1 MDVRTKAL
9 LATALAGAAGLA
21 YARWESERFTLRRA
35 TVPLLDA
42 DADPIRILHLS
53 DLHLVPGQRRKQAWV
68 QSLRELDPDLVI
80 ATGDFMSHQ
89 DAVPHVLDTVDP
101 LSDVPAAFVLG
112 SNDYFAPKP
121 INPAKYLRGPSQLQP
136 NRPMLPWAD
145 LVDGLVDL
153 GWIDLTNR
161 SEAIKVD
168 GRLVELRG
176 VDDPHI
182 SRDRYDLVAGD
193 YGSAADLTL
202 GVVHAPY
209 LRVLDAFAA
218 DATDLIIAGHT
229 HGGQLRLPGYGTL
242 VTNCDLDRRRAR
254 GLSSH
259 QAPGSAAGQA
269 HRSALH
275 VSAGLGTSPYAPF
288 RFNCPPEATLL
299 TLVPR
304 AKDGSGLG

>member
-1 MDVRTKAL
+1 VDFRSKAL

-21 YARWESERFTLRRA
+21 YARWESEQFTLRRA
-35 TVPLLDA
+35 SVPLLDA

-68 QSLRELDPDLVI
+68 QSLRELNPALVV
-80 ATGDFMSHQ
+80 ATGDFMAHPE
-89 DAVPHVLDTVDP
+89 AVPHVLDTVDP

-136 NRPMLPWAD
+136 NRPMLPWQD

-153 GWIDLTNR
+153 GWMDLTNR
-161 SEAIKVD
+161 SQTTTIG
-168 GRLVELRG
+168 GRVVELRG

-193 YGSAADLTL
+193 YGQEADLAL

-209 LRVLDAFAA
+209 LRVLDAFAS

-229 HGGQLRLPGYGTL
+229 HGGQLRLPGVGTL

-259 QAPGSAAGQA
+259 QAPRSAGGRA

-304 AKDGSGLG
+304 GQAGAALG